1 MGRTTCTEPQCL
13 YKGVLYLT
21 IVGHTVNP
29 PHLRNT
35 MITTCIKCFNIKI
48 YPFNLQDVFNI
59 VGITINRLKSDYFLI
74 NTHRKRRRRRREKR
88 K

>member
-1 MGRTTCTEPQCL
+1 
-13 YKGVLYLT
+13 
-21 IVGHTVNP
+21 
-29 PHLRNT
+29 